1 MNDDTTRHD
10 PDLDETEN
18 LPAIPAQRAEA
29 ERIASRQ
36 EIPAG
41 ASVVIPSGQYPA
53 AYGGGYPAAGGY
65 GGAPMQH
72 PAYNP
77 FLPDYLAPLYDH
89 DAPLQV
95 PLLLE
100 TIRRYH
106 LWQAPTCIAYSAL
119 GWWTHSEP
127 MHTWLMLPFLAGGVA
142 LPIGAYLAHHK
153 HGQESDKLLTRGLLI
168 GSLVGLAG
176 AASVGAG
183 FSGISAMTTFL
194 LAAASTLAGVG
205 WRQHRLQAV
214 RDFVVDHTAAAM
226 SHTPAPAPPGP
237 PAGQPLPNMS
247 HEEWRLHEAF
257 RAMRIEPIRVEQL
270 TRTGNDTFTAT
281 IILPPGT
288 NTSPQRVAA
297 RWAQLATNLRC
308 RHVEV
313 VPGENQTVLV
323 TVFDGRDQLVDG
335 IPMPT
340 DALNTSFEQPVT
352 IGCFENLDPVVESF
366 LWNHTL
372 IAGATDNGKS
382 GVMNTIL
389 CQTLACQDLVRI
401 GADCKPGAPELG
413 PYRRVF
419 HYLADNPDDAMR
431 MLRGIQNIIKAR
443 GKFLESQSI
452 PSELNEEGIPVKK
465 WRREFG
471 PYISVPID
479 ELAELTREVP
489 ESTQVLESIRQ
500 LARYVGIHLLE
511 ATQSPGRKV
520 FGGRTDPRQQFQI
533 RIGLR
538 CPEATAINLI
548 FGTGAQSRGWNL
560 QLLKHKGSFMI
571 ASRLHEHPRPAR
583 GFWVSDEQIAR
594 LVNHYAAQVPQLDD
608 LSAQAFEEAFEEDE
622 DTDTPPPGP
631 PNRPG
636 RGRDDS
642 TGPGRQHDGGRRLR
656 VVQQYPDGT
665 PVPAKYRAL
674 WELLVEAGRA
684 GATPSELSRR
694 ATIAGHTFSSESWV
708 RKAVRVWD
716 DLGHLE
722 SEKESREWRYWP
734 KAASN
739 SAAGRDDQA
748 AG

>member
-1 MNDDTTRHD
+1 MSDDTTRHD
-10 PDLDETEN
+10 PDLDEREN
-18 LPAIPAQRAEA
+18 LPAIPSQRGAA
-29 ERIASRQ
+29 ERIASRR

-53 AYGGGYPAAGGY
+53 AFGAGYPPAGGY
-65 GGAPMQH
+65 GGAPVQH

-77 FLPDYLAPLYDH
+77 FLPDYLAPLYEH

-100 TIRRYH
+100 AIRRYH

-142 LPIGAYLAHHK
+142 LPIGAFLAHHK
-153 HGQESDKLLTRGLLI
+153 HGQDADKLLTRSLSIGGLI
-168 GSLVGLAG
+168 GLAG
-176 AASVGAG
+176 AAAVGAG
-183 FSGISAMTTFL
+183 FSGISGMATFL
-194 LAAASTLAGVG
+194 LAAASTLVGVG
-205 WRQHRLQAV
+205 WRQHRLQSA
-214 RDFVVDHTAAAM
+214 RDFAVDHTAAAM
-226 SHTPAPAPPGP
+226 SHTPAPAPPQP
-237 PAGQPLPNMS
+237 PNGQPAPNMS
-247 HEEWRLHEAF
+247 IEEWRLHEAF
-257 RAMRIEPIRVEQL
+257 RALRIEPIHVAEL
-270 TRTGNDTFTAT
+270 THTGKNTFTAT
-281 IILPPGT
+281 IILPAGK
-288 NTSPQRVAA
+288 NTSPARVAA
-297 RWAQLATNLRC
+297 QWDQLATNLRC

-313 VPGENQTVLV
+313 VPGENKSVVV
-323 TVFDGRDQLVDG
+323 TVFYGRDNLIDG
-335 IPMPT
+335 IPMPL

-352 IGCFENLDPVVESF
+352 LGCFENLDPVIESF

-382 GVMNTIL
+382 GVMNAIL
-389 CQTLACQDLVRI
+389 CQTIACQDLVRI

-413 PYRRVF
+413 PYRRLF

-471 PYISVPID
+471 PYLFVPID

-489 ESTQVLESIRQ
+489 ESTQILESIRQ
-500 LARYVGIHLLE
+500 LGRYVGIHMLE

-548 FGTGAQSRGWNL
+548 FGTGAQSRGWHL

-583 GFWVSDEQIAR
+583 AYWVSDEQIAR
-594 LVNHYAAQVPQLDD
+594 LVNEYASLVPQLDD
-608 LSAQAFEEAFEEDE
+608 LSAQAFEEAFEDDDE
-622 DTDTPPPGP
+622 DDAPPPGP

-642 TGPGRQHDGGRRLR
+642 TGPGRQHEGGRRLR
-656 VVQQYPDGT
+656 VVPQFPDRT
-665 PVPAKYRAL
+665 PVPAKERAL
-674 WELLVEAGRA
+674 WELLLAAGEN

-708 RKAVRVWD
+708 RKTVRTWD
-716 DLGHLE
+716 DLDHLF

-734 KAASN
+734 KPQTS
-739 SAAGRDDQA
+739 SAAAREGEA